1 MIVRC
6 EGQNL
11 ISHPKILTSW
21 AFRLVMFS
29 LELSLKF
36 QQNEACTKS
45 RKLPLSATKSQ
56 FTVYKQRVQM
66 CKFSFAKN
74 LTTLFILVIEIGFA
88 KIIYFISWT
97 SCKKKCKTATLA
109 NYVKTVAILASMQKE
124 LQKLLKTLQFL
135 ADLLITSSADCISFL
150 KHFLTIST

>member
-1 MIVRC
+1 MPNR
-6 EGQNL
+6 L
-11 ISHPKILTSW
+11 FRYFILR
-21 AFRLVMFS
+21 AFASFKKKLNFMAPFYGWGSTALRLVPSRVNFLLVPRKVNS
-29 LELSLKF
+29 LYIS
-36 QQNEACTKS
+36 S
-45 RKLPLSATKSQ
+45 G
-56 FTVYKQRVQM
+56 VQM
-66 CKFSFAKN
+66 CKFNFAKN
-74 LTTLFILVIEIGFA
+74 LTTVFILVIEIVFA

>member
-1 MIVRC
+1 MGFNC
-6 EGQNL
+6 L
-11 ISHPKILTSW
+11 
-21 AFRLVMFS
+21 
-29 LELSLKF
+29 
-36 QQNEACTKS
+36 EACTKS

-66 CKFSFAKN
+66 CKFNFAKN
-74 LTTLFILVIEIGFA
+74 LTTVFILVEIVFA